1 MHISGLV
8 PPELFPAM
16 RQQPSYVDIMACLDG
31 LRASQSDP
39 LALDDERGEQV
50 WDCATPRDEIEAL
63 QAASVHEVQRYANAV
78 SRYLNSIIMNDLSW
92 LPDEE
97 EREAVWTAASRRIAE
112 RCGRTAMGDITRR
125 WPLPLPAEETGSLA
139 SPGASDS
146 DSDGA
151 SEPNR
156 PVQVDLVIKEP
167 ALVGDSLGFKTW
179 GTSYAMARMLPAL
192 AHAPGLRHLQ
202 PLLRQGL
209 PVLELGAGTGL
220 LGLAAAALWR
230 ADVVLSDLA
239 TIVPN
244 LAANVERNSKIIQ
257 ARGGRARAGVLQW
270 GASRDQNDART
281 GTVVVDTDLFP
292 QDHQFPLVLV
302 ADPIYDEEHPALL
315 ASAID
320 AQLALAD
327 EDDDDDDGDGGG
339 SKNKSPRAVVMV
351 PLRDRQT
358 ETMAAMFVAK
368 MAERK
373 LVPVDEGEIAGQDS
387 DWATGGA
394 GVGCEFTCSWWVF
407 HRA

>member
-1 MHISGLV
+1 
-8 PPELFPAM
+8 M
-16 RQQPSYVDIMACLDG
+16 RQQPSYAEIMTCLDG
-31 LRASQSDP
+31 LRASKSDP
-39 LALDDERGEQV
+39 LALDNGSGEEV

-63 QAASVHEVQRYANAV
+63 QAASAHEVQRYANAV
-78 SRYLNSIIMNDLSW
+78 TRYLSSIVMNELSW

-97 EREAVWTAASRRIAE
+97 EREALWAAASHRIAE

-125 WPLPLPAEETGSLA
+125 WPLPLPADETSRE
-139 SPGASDS
+139 SE
-146 DSDGA
+146 DSDGP
-151 SEPNR
+151 EPNR
-156 PVQVDLVIKEP
+156 PMQINLVIKEP

-179 GTSYAMARMLPAL
+179 GTSYAMARMLPEL
-192 AHAPGLRHLQ
+192 AHSPGLRHLQ

-244 LAANVERNSKIIQ
+244 LAANVERNAKIIQ

-270 GASRDQNDART
+270 GASRDENDDSV
-281 GTVVVDTDLFP
+281 GLVVVDTELFP
-292 QDHQFPLVLV
+292 QDHQFPLILV

-315 ASAID
+315 ASAIN
-320 AQLALAD
+320 AQLALPS
-327 EDDDDDDGDGGG
+327 EGDD
-339 SKNKSPRAVVMV
+339 NKSPRAVVMV

-358 ETMAAMFVAK
+358 EKMAAMFVAE

-373 LVPVDEGEIAGQDS
+373 LVPVDEGEIAGQDG
-387 DWATGGA
+387 DWESGGA

-407 HRA
+407 HRV

>member
-1 MHISGLV
+1 MHIQGLM

-16 RQQPSYVDIMACLDG
+16 RQQPSFADIMACLNN
-31 LRASQSDP
+31 LRVSKSDP
-39 LALDDERGEQV
+39 MAVDDNNDDNV
-50 WDCATPRDEIEAL
+50 WDCATPRDEIEAH
-63 QAASVHEVQRYANAV
+63 QAASAHEVQRYANAV
-78 SRYLNSIIMNDLSW
+78 SRYLGTIIMSDLAW
-92 LPDEE
+92 LPDEDD
-97 EREAVWTAASRRIAE
+97 RETLWATASRCIAE

-125 WPLPLPAEETGSLA
+125 WPLSTEEDE
-139 SPGASDS
+139 GA
-146 DSDGA
+146 G
-151 SEPNR
+151 
-156 PVQVDLVIKEP
+156 QIDLIIKEP

-192 AHAPGLRHLQ
+192 AHTAGLRHLQ

-209 PVLELGAGTGL
+209 PVLELGGGTGL

-270 GASRDQNDART
+270 GASRTENDAEA
-281 GTVVVDTDLFP
+281 GVVVVDTELFP
-292 QDHQFPLVLV
+292 EDHQFPLVLV

-320 AQLALAD
+320 AQMAL
-327 EDDDDDDGDGGG
+327 EVKGSDDDGNTNT
-339 SKNKSPRAVVMV
+339 KETVSPRAVVMV

-358 ETMAAMFVAK
+358 EKMAAMFVSE

-373 LVPVDEGEIAGQDS
+373 LVPIDEGEIAGQDS
-387 DWATGGA
+387 DWGNGSGGGA
-394 GVGCEFTCSWWVF
+394 VACEFTCSWWVF
-407 HRA
+407 HRV

>member
-1 MHISGLV
+1 MHIPGLME
-8 PPELFPAM
+8 PEHFPAM
-16 RQQPSYVDIMACLDG
+16 RQQPSYAEIMACLDG
-31 LRASQSDP
+31 LRASKSDP
-39 LALDDERGEQV
+39 LAFEDDDGEQV

-63 QAASVHEVQRYANAV
+63 QAASAHEVQRYANAV

-97 EREAVWTAASRRIAE
+97 ERENLWTVASRRIAE

-125 WPLPLPAEETGSLA
+125 WPLPLPAEETQGNDS
-139 SPGASDS
+139 SEDS
-146 DSDGA
+146 DDFSV
-151 SEPNR
+151 PNR

-179 GTSYAMARMLPAL
+179 GTSYAMARMLPEL
-192 AHAPGLRHLQ
+192 AHSKGLRHLQ
-202 PLLRQGL
+202 PFLRQGL

-230 ADVVLSDLA
+230 ADVVLTDLA

-244 LAANVERNSKIIQ
+244 LTANVERNSKIIQ
-257 ARGGRARAGVLQW
+257 ARGGSARAGVLQW
-270 GASRDQNDART
+270 GSTREENNESE
-281 GTVVVDTDLFP
+281 GVFVVDTELFP
-292 QDHQFPLVLV
+292 EDHQFPLVLV

-320 AQLALAD
+320 AQLALPS
-327 EDDDDDDGDGGG
+327 EGDDT
-339 SKNKSPRAVVMV
+339 KSPRAVVMV
-351 PLRDRQT
+351 PLRDRMT
-358 ETMAAMFVAK
+358 EKMAAMFVAE

-373 LVPVDEGEIAGQDS
+373 LMPVDEGEIAGQDS
-387 DWATGGA
+387 DWESGGA

-407 HRA
+407 HRV

>member
-1 MHISGLV
+1 MHIQGLM

-16 RQQPSYVDIMACLDG
+16 RQQPSFADIMTCLNN
-31 LRASQSDP
+31 LRASKSDP
-39 LALDDERGEQV
+39 MAVDADDADADI
-50 WDCATPRDEIEAL
+50 WDCATPRDEIEAH
-63 QAASVHEVQRYANAV
+63 QAASAHEVQRYANAV
-78 SRYLNSIIMNDLSW
+78 SRYLGSIIMSDLAW
-92 LPDEE
+92 LPSEDD
-97 EREAVWTAASRRIAE
+97 REVLWATASRRIAE

-125 WPLPLPAEETGSLA
+125 WPLPI
-139 SPGASDS
+139 
-146 DSDGA
+146 DG
-151 SEPNR
+151 EDEGGGGG
-156 PVQVDLVIKEP
+156 QIDLIIKEP

-192 AHAPGLRHLQ
+192 AHTPGLRHLQ

-270 GASRDQNDART
+270 GARRSENDAEA
-281 GTVVVDTDLFP
+281 GVVVVDTELFP
-292 QDHQFPLVLV
+292 EDHQFPLVLV

-320 AQLALAD
+320 AQLAL
-327 EDDDDDDGDGGG
+327 EVKGSDGDGERNDRGTV
-339 SKNKSPRAVVMV
+339 SPRAVVMV

-358 ETMAAMFVAK
+358 EKMAAMFVSE
-368 MAERK
+368 MAERS
-373 LVPVDEGEIAGQDS
+373 LVPADEGEIAGQDS
-387 DWATGGA
+387 DWGNGSGGGTVA
-394 GVGCEFTCSWWVF
+394 CEFTCSWWVF
-407 HRA
+407 HRV

>member
-1 MHISGLV
+1 MHIQGLT

-16 RQQPSYVDIMACLDG
+16 RKQPSFAEIMACLDG
-31 LRASQSDP
+31 LRASKTDPMSVDDDNSD
-39 LALDDERGEQV
+39 DNV

-63 QAASVHEVQRYANAV
+63 QAASAHEVQRYANAV
-78 SRYLNSIIMNDLSW
+78 SRYLGSIVMSDLAW
-92 LPDEE
+92 LPDED
-97 EREAVWTAASRRIAE
+97 ERENLWGTASRRIAE

-125 WPLPLPAEETGSLA
+125 WPLPLPAEDDA
-139 SPGASDS
+139 NQPG
-146 DSDGA
+146 G
-151 SEPNR
+151 
-156 PVQVDLVIKEP
+156 QIDLIIKEP

-179 GTSYAMARMLPAL
+179 GTSYAMARMLPTL
-192 AHAPGLRHLQ
+192 AHTPGLRHLQ

-244 LAANVERNSKIIQ
+244 LATNVERNSKIIQ

-270 GASRDQNDART
+270 GSTREENDPDN
-281 GTVVVDTDLFP
+281 GEVVINMELFP
-292 QDHQFPLVLV
+292 EDHQFPLVLV

-320 AQLALAD
+320 ANLALKNQDGD
-327 EDDDDDDGDGGG
+327 EDG
-339 SKNKSPRAVVMV
+339 KAKSPRAVVMV

-358 ETMAAMFVAK
+358 EKMAAIFVSE
-368 MAERK
+368 MAERR
-373 LVPVDEGEIAGQDS
+373 LVPVDEGEIAGKDS
-387 DWATGGA
+387 DWGSSGNGGVA
-394 GVGCEFTCSWWVF
+394 CEFTCSWWVF
-407 HRA
+407 HRT

>member
-1 MHISGLV
+1 MLT

-16 RQQPSYVDIMACLDG
+16 RQQPSFADIMACLDSLKTSKG
-31 LRASQSDP
+31 DP
-39 LALDDERGEQV
+39 MAVDDDNGNDSV
-50 WDCATPRDEIEAL
+50 WDCATPRDEIEAH
-63 QAASVHEVQRYANAV
+63 QAASALEVQRHANAV
-78 SRYLNSIIMNDLSW
+78 SRYLGSIVMSDLAW
-92 LPDEE
+92 LPNEDD
-97 EREAVWTAASRRIAE
+97 REALWAAASRRIAE

-125 WPLPLPAEETGSLA
+125 WPLSTASAASGAEDAAEGEA
-139 SPGASDS
+139 APG
-146 DSDGA
+146 
-151 SEPNR
+151 
-156 PVQVDLVIKEP
+156 QQIDLVLKEP

-192 AHAPGLRHLQ
+192 ATTPGLRHLQ

-244 LAANVERNSKIIQ
+244 LAANVERNSKLIQ

-270 GASRDQNDART
+270 GASRSENDVEA
-281 GTVVVDTDLFP
+281 GVVAVDTDLFP
-292 QDHQFPLVLV
+292 ADHAFPLIIV

-320 AQLALAD
+320 AQLAL
-327 EDDDDDDGDGGG
+327 EPKEDGDHACDHD
-339 SKNKSPRAVVMV
+339 NTTDTHTASPRAVVMV

-358 ETMAAMFVAK
+358 EKMAAMFVAE
-368 MAERK
+368 MAQRG

-387 DWATGGA
+387 DWGGNGA
-394 GVGCEFTCSWWVF
+394 VACEFTCSWWVF
-407 HRA
+407 GRG